1 MCVCMNRSVSF
12 FFKKKR
18 GDWGGGGVGFN
29 GFEEMKRGEGLDII
43 YIMGGFYVLYM

>member
-12 FFKKKR
+12 FFKKK
-18 GDWGGGGVGFN
+18 GGLGGGVGFN

-43 YIMGGFYVLYM
+43 YIVGGFYVLYM